1 MVWWVDVCGGVL
13 HYIHTCQSSP
23 FPPSTN
29 RTPPTAQKQNWAG
42 TLISEALLA
51 GGSLCLFAIFVLIII
66 YWADLLKKVR
76 TGPMCCD

>member
-1 MVWWVDVCGGVL
+1 MWGGTAL
-13 HYIHTCQSSP
+13 HTHLSIVT
-23 FPPSTN
+23 FPPFHK
-29 RTPPTAQKQNWAG
+29 PPTAPKQNWAG